1 MTVNERMAK
10 RHVLWELGNS
20 EFSGNWGHF
29 QLAIVQEERRRC
41 HCKSLH
47 NDGGQVTLSS
57 R

>member
-20 EFSGNWGHF
+20 EFSGNWDHF

-47 NDGGQVTLSS
+47 NDGGQASLSS